1 MTQVDP
7 RYADALAHTQRL
19 QQMAYMRHMQGL
31 QKQKMMQ
38 QRQMQQQQMQMMMA
52 MQRQQPQLTPD
63 EQRRQA
69 VQRAGIESS
78 RQREMEMRKEKQ
90 FYREPDALERYE
102 QQRQQMQMQQQQ
114 QQQMPGQGMFEEK
127 IPNFS
132 SSETPSPGAFN
143 TVAGMDREGPTD
155 TGAAA
160 AQSKAF
166 SARPNIFTGKVSV
179 YGGPGRGFIKL
190 DDNDERLSITRTT
203 ARAAERNLQKKKEFF
218 DNEQP
223 DSEVSKMMNGQ
234 IARQKAIADGSP
246 VTSLQSRLQRDNKI
260 ADRFGK
266 IADNERILQDMSGIP
281 NSYQTRK
288 ESVLNALDILG
299 HPLAEATRRYTY
311 RSRSPGVKPAS
322 GFKLNLP
329 KTSSM
334 AQKMQAI
341 LDGDDAKKLK
351 QMNNLVIG
359 REEDDK
365 EFRLEFKTAA
375 SREKFRKMMNEDV
388 QLDEKVMTF
397 TFRKTEDAREF
408 ESKAFSLANST
419 DIMMMPGGKT
429 GVEVSTMGP
438 KDDKSLISLAKK
450 MGGRLHKVVE
460 DVQVDEVEV
469 NEDAI
474 DDLIARYEKTGR
486 TAHRYPRKK
495 MISVD
500 GRGMSEKDA
509 VAKMKSILKEGLQLD
524 ERKKPISTR
533 LGDAFDSGELEDR
546 IKSMSGPARK
556 SFTNLANSLVDFYHT
571 MSDIHQVDG
580 RELEDKIDGSP
591 PRVRKMFAKLL
602 DEAMAPFPMGGGGKR
617 KPATKIGKDT
627 RNQLEMTKPSEYSF
641 SAPAVG
647 GGTFAVIPI
656 KSSRPSSQAGVLMA
670 IFDKRGKV
678 SAYYG
683 THMDTDSA
691 KKFAKRDGL
700 IESVNEE
707 RFKEPKK
714 VNYKGGTALP
724 STMAKGRKPVVIST
738 PRGYIVQT
746 YNKKRDIFSQEG
758 PAYKTRSEAEKAAKL
773 LESAGQLDEVLL
785 FTFDKSEDAFE
796 FTRQAARRRLAS
808 SVDNFVDYKLGK
820 AIAEIQPP
828 VGFAHSVPSK
838 ASRVHTDL
846 AKLMK
851 QFGGK
856 FLRSKGEGKGV
867 EKVFERFETADVS
880 KTRESMRKPMVK
892 KTKFGF
898 QVMVY
903 SPTKKGYIAQGQP
916 HKTKAAAEKDAK
928 MFESVQLDEGSE
940 IVFSFDNPMKAGA
953 FASRIMRDKLASE
966 VDRYVSG
973 RKELVQVIMHP
984 NDYERN
990 DIEKLAKQY
999 KGQLRED
1006 INESILGKLDKVL
1019 DKVESKLDRLARAYN
1034 NLPRNKAKLDRENK
1048 ERAERV
1054 LKNFDNMVA
1063 ELDRIYAHVDEEVQ
1077 LDENTR
1083 QSMRNMYS
1091 VATMRPTKAIQDFV
1105 KKLDKGAKQE
1115 IVDTLNDMNLGG
1127 YGDYE
1132 ARLDNVHK
1140 FNPKDLK
1147 SAMFKVLRLSEER
1160 SRAYITGNFLLQG
1173 TKDENYD
1180 KLSKA
1185 KLRNLYNQ
1193 AKPQRNT
1200 RDRAFEITFADE
1212 AQFRQFMKFMGGSK
1226 FVTIMKY
1233 PVINE
1238 SLRLDPRL
1246 HELRDIPDA
1255 FERSRKIK
1263 SVFKDSDIKRLSKS
1277 VGHEAYAG
1285 GFRGDKED
1293 LPGSVKD
1300 MLRNIHGY
1308 SDNDLIV
1315 ILLAGIPH
1323 ASIQASM
1330 ALKHRGHEVKFN
1342 PKRKSDIK
1350 LRKS

>member
-7 RYADALAHTQRL
+7 RYADALAHTQRQ
-19 QQMAYMRHMQGL
+19 QQMAYMRYMQGL
-31 QKQKMMQ
+31 QQQKMMQ

-114 QQQMPGQGMFEEK
+114 QQMPGQGVSEEK

-132 SSETPSPGAFN
+132 PDSRVAIDSGKFN
-143 TVAGMDREGPTD
+143 TLAGMDVEAPTD

-160 AQSKAF
+160 AQAKSF

-179 YGGPGRGFIKL
+179 YGGPGQGFIKL

-218 DNEQP
+218 DKQQP
-223 DSEVSKMMNGQ
+223 DSEVSKIINGQ

-246 VTSLQSRLQRDNKI
+246 VTSLQSRLQRDNRI

-281 NSYQTRK
+281 DSYQTRK

-299 HPLAEATRRYTY
+299 HPLAEVTRRYTY

-388 QLDEKVMTF
+388 QV
-397 TFRKTEDAREF
+397 
-408 ESKAFSLANST
+408 
-419 DIMMMPGGKT
+419 
-429 GVEVSTMGP
+429 
-438 KDDKSLISLAKK
+438 
-450 MGGRLHKVVE
+450 
-460 DVQVDEVEV
+460 
-469 NEDAI
+469 
-474 DDLIARYEKTGR
+474 
-486 TAHRYPRKK
+486 
-495 MISVD
+495 
-500 GRGMSEKDA
+500 
-509 VAKMKSILKEGLQLD
+509 
-524 ERKKPISTR
+524 
-533 LGDAFDSGELEDR
+533 
-546 IKSMSGPARK
+546 
-556 SFTNLANSLVDFYHT
+556 
-571 MSDIHQVDG
+571 
-580 RELEDKIDGSP
+580 
-591 PRVRKMFAKLL
+591 
-602 DEAMAPFPMGGGGKR
+602 DEAMAPFNPMGGGKR
-617 KPATKIGKDT
+617 KPATNIGKDL
-627 RNQLEMTKPSEYSF
+627 RNQLQMTKPSEYSF

-647 GGTFAVIPI
+647 GGRFAVIPI
-656 KSSRPSSQAGVLMA
+656 KSSRPSSQAGVMMA

-678 SAYYG
+678 TAYYG

-700 IESVNEE
+700 IES
-707 RFKEPKK
+707 
-714 VNYKGGTALP
+714 
-724 STMAKGRKPVVIST
+724 
-738 PRGYIVQT
+738 
-746 YNKKRDIFSQEG
+746 
-758 PAYKTRSEAEKAAKL
+758 
-773 LESAGQLDEVLL
+773 AGQLDEMML

-796 FTRQAARRRLAS
+796 FTRQAVRKRLAS
-808 SVDNFVDYKLGK
+808 SADNFVDYKLGK

-828 VGFAHSVPSK
+828 VGAVPSK
-838 ASRVHTDL
+838 PSRVHTEL
-846 AKLMK
+846 AKLLK

-856 FLRSKGEGKGV
+856 FLRSNEGKAL
-867 EKVFERFETADVS
+867 EKVFERFETAAVS

-928 MFESVQLDEGSE
+928 MFESVQID
-940 IVFSFDNPMKAGA
+940 
-953 FASRIMRDKLASE
+953 
-966 VDRYVSG
+966 
-973 RKELVQVIMHP
+973 
-984 NDYERN
+984 
-990 DIEKLAKQY
+990 EKLVA
-999 KGQLRED
+999 RD
-1006 INESILGKLDKVL
+1006 IQGMINKLDK
-1019 DKVESKLDRLARAYN
+1019 R
-1034 NLPRNKAKLDRENK
+1034 
-1048 ERAERV
+1048 
-1054 LKNFDNMVA
+1054 
-1063 ELDRIYAHVDEEVQ
+1063 
-1077 LDENTR
+1077 
-1083 QSMRNMYS
+1083 
-1091 VATMRPTKAIQDFV
+1091 
-1105 KKLDKGAKQE
+1105 AKQE
-1115 IVDTLNDMNLGG
+1115 IADALNGMNLGG

-1132 ARLDNVHK
+1132 ARADNVHK
-1140 FNPKDLK
+1140 FKPKDLMA
-1147 SAMFKVLRLSEER
+1147 AMSKVMKLSEER
-1160 SRAYITGNFLLQG
+1160 SRAYITGNFMLQG

-1193 AKPQRNT
+1193 AKPKRNT

-1233 PVINE
+1233 PVISE

-1255 FERSRKIK
+1255 FERTRNIK

-1277 VGHEAYAG
+1277 VGNEAYDG

-1315 ILLAGIPH
+1315 ILLADIPH
-1323 ASIQASM
+1323 ASVQASM

-1342 PKRKSDIK
+1342 PQRKSDIK

>member
-7 RYADALAHTQRL
+7 RYADALAHAQRQ
-19 QQMAYMRHMQGL
+19 QQMAYMRYMQGL
-31 QKQKMMQ
+31 QQQRMMQ
-38 QRQMQQQQMQMMMA
+38 QQQMQQQQMQMMLA
-52 MQRQQPQLTPD
+52 MQQAQLTPD

-78 RQREMEMRKEKQ
+78 RQREMEMRQEKQ

-102 QQRQQMQMQQQQ
+102 QQRQQKQMQQQR
-114 QQQMPGQGMFEEK
+114 QQMPGQGMFEEK

-132 SSETPSPGAFN
+132 PDSRTTIDSGKFN
-143 TVAGMDREGPTD
+143 TLAGMDVEAPTD

-179 YGGPGRGFIKL
+179 YGGPGRGFIKI

-223 DSEVSKMMNGQ
+223 DSEVSKMVNGQ

-281 NSYQTRK
+281 DSYQTRK

-299 HPLAEATRRYTY
+299 HPLAEVTRRYTY

-388 QLDEKVMTF
+388 QLDEK
-397 TFRKTEDAREF
+397 
-408 ESKAFSLANST
+408 
-419 DIMMMPGGKT
+419 
-429 GVEVSTMGP
+429 
-438 KDDKSLISLAKK
+438 
-450 MGGRLHKVVE
+450 
-460 DVQVDEVEV
+460 
-469 NEDAI
+469 
-474 DDLIARYEKTGR
+474 
-486 TAHRYPRKK
+486 
-495 MISVD
+495 
-500 GRGMSEKDA
+500 
-509 VAKMKSILKEGLQLD
+509 
-524 ERKKPISTR
+524 KKPISTR

-556 SFTNLANSLVDFYHT
+556 SFMNLANSLTDFYHS
-571 MSDIHQVDG
+571 MGDIHQVDG

-602 DEAMAPFPMGGGGKR
+602 DEAMAPFNPMGGGKR
-617 KPATKIGKDT
+617 KPATNIGKDL
-627 RNQLEMTKPSEYSF
+627 RNQLQMTKPSEYSF

-656 KSSRPSSQAGVLMA
+656 KSSRPSSQAGVMMA
-670 IFDKRGKV
+670 IFDGRGKV

-691 KKFAKRDGL
+691 RKFAKRDGL

-738 PRGYIVQT
+738 PRGFIVQT

-773 LESAGQLDEVLL
+773 LESAGQLDEMML

-796 FTRQAARRRLAS
+796 FTRQAVRKRLAS
-808 SVDNFVDYKLGK
+808 SADNFVDYKLGK

-828 VGFAHSVPSK
+828 VGAVPSK
-838 ASRVHTDL
+838 PSRVHTEL
-846 AKLMK
+846 AKLLK

-856 FLRSKGEGKGV
+856 FLRSNEGKAL
-867 EKVFERFETADVS
+867 EKVFERFETAAVS

-928 MFESVQLDEGSE
+928 MFESVQ
-940 IVFSFDNPMKAGA
+940 I
-953 FASRIMRDKLASE
+953 
-966 VDRYVSG
+966 
-973 RKELVQVIMHP
+973 
-984 NDYERN
+984 
-990 DIEKLAKQY
+990 
-999 KGQLRED
+999 
-1006 INESILGKLDKVL
+1006 
-1019 DKVESKLDRLARAYN
+1019 
-1034 NLPRNKAKLDRENK
+1034 
-1048 ERAERV
+1048 
-1054 LKNFDNMVA
+1054 
-1063 ELDRIYAHVDEEVQ
+1063 
-1077 LDENTR
+1077 DENTR

-1091 VATMRPTKAIQDFV
+1091 VATMRPTKAIQDLV
-1105 KKLDKGAKQE
+1105 KKLDKRAKQE
-1115 IVDTLNDMNLGG
+1115 IADALNDMNLGG

-1147 SAMFKVLRLSEER
+1147 SAMFKVLRLSE
-1160 SRAYITGNFLLQG
+1160 
-1173 TKDENYD
+1173 
-1180 KLSKA
+1180 
-1185 KLRNLYNQ
+1185 
-1193 AKPQRNT
+1193 
-1200 RDRAFEITFADE
+1200 
-1212 AQFRQFMKFMGGSK
+1212 
-1226 FVTIMKY
+1226 
-1233 PVINE
+1233 

-1246 HELRDIPDA
+1246 HELRNIPDA
-1255 FERSRKIK
+1255 FERTRNIK

-1277 VGHEAYAG
+1277 VGNEAYDG
-1285 GFRGDKED
+1285 GFRGDKAD

-1300 MLRNIHGY
+1300 MVRNIHAY

-1315 ILLAGIPH
+1315 ILLADIPH
-1323 ASIQASM
+1323 ASGQARM
-1330 ALKHRGHEVKFN
+1330 ALQGRGHEVKFN
-1342 PKRKSDIK
+1342 PQRKSDIK